1 MHRKLILGAVVALGV
16 SLLAGCGGGGATT
29 GEQRVCSAETFTPNY
44 VPLLERLLYWERFPV
59 TVYFERDA
67 HYSDY
72 YRTLALQGFDQWVEA
87 TGYVVRYRQVDS
99 PDRAQI
105 RVFFKPDTRNGL
117 TTYTYYPS
125 SGRLISAKVEIGVR
139 GNNPIDIRSVAAHE
153 FGHAIG
159 IGGHSQNP
167 DDMMYTNFVTNVPLQ
182 ITPSDLN
189 TVKTAYCN
197 YFFGRTRVAPP
208 PSDETPVEVTIR
220 CGHDH

>member
-1 MHRKLILGAVVALGV
+1 MRQWLTFGV
-16 SLLAGCGGGGATT
+16 IAAWAGLLLVGCGGGGTT
-29 GEQRVCSAETFTPNY
+29 SGEQRVCSADTFTPNY

-67 HYSDY
+67 NYSDY

-99 PDRAQI
+99 SDGAQI
-105 RVFFKPDTRNGL
+105 RVVFKPDTRNGL

-125 SGRLISAKVEIGVR
+125 SGKLISAKVEIGVR

-167 DDMMYTNFVTNVPLQ
+167 DDMMYPNFVSNVPLQ

-197 YFFGRTRVAPP
+197 YFIGRTRVAPP
-208 PSDETPVEVTIR
+208 PVDEQPVQVTIR

>member
-1 MHRKLILGAVVALGV
+1 MNRRLMLEAVVALGV
-16 SLLAGCGGGGATT
+16 SLLAGCGGGGAIT
-29 GEQRVCSAETFTPNY
+29 GEQRVCSADTFTPNY

-67 HYSDY
+67 NYSDY

-105 RVFFKPDTRNGL
+105 RVVFKPDTRNGL

-167 DDMMYTNFVTNVPLQ
+167 DDMMYTSFVTNVPLQ
-182 ITPSDLN
+182 ITLSDLN

-197 YFFGRTRVAPP
+197 YFIGRTRVAPP
-208 PSDETPVEVTIR
+208 PVDEQPVQVTIR

>member
-1 MHRKLILGAVVALGV
+1 MRQWLMLGAILASAALL
-16 SLLAGCGGGGATT
+16 SGCGGGARTS
-29 GEQRVCSAETFTPNY
+29 EQRVCSADTFTPNY

-67 HYSDY
+67 NYSDY

-99 PDRAQI
+99 PDGAQI
-105 RVFFKPDTRNGL
+105 RVYFKPDTRNGL

-125 SGRLISAKVEIGVR
+125 SGRLLSAKMEIGVR

-167 DDMMYTNFVTNVPLQ
+167 DDMMYPSFVSNVPLQ
-182 ITPSDLN
+182 ITPNDLN
-189 TVKTAYCN
+189 TAKTAYCN
-197 YFFGRTRVAPP
+197 YFIGRTRTAPP
-208 PSDETPVEVTIR
+208 PTDETPVTITIR

>member
-1 MHRKLILGAVVALGV
+1 MNRRLMLGVVVALGV
-16 SLLAGCGGGGATT
+16 SSLAGCGGGGATS
-29 GEQRVCSAETFTPNY
+29 GEQRVCSADTFVPNY

-67 HYSDY
+67 NYSDY

-99 PDRAQI
+99 SDGAQI
-105 RVFFKPDTRNGL
+105 RVVFKPDTRNGL

-125 SGRLISAKVEIGVR
+125 SGKLISAKVEIGVR

-153 FGHAIG
+153 FGHALG

-167 DDMMYTNFVTNVPLQ
+167 DDMMYPNFVSNVPLQ

-197 YFFGRTRVAPP
+197 YFIGRTRVAPP
-208 PSDETPVEVTIR
+208 PVDEQPVQVTIR

>member
-1 MHRKLILGAVVALGV
+1 
-16 SLLAGCGGGGATT
+16 
-29 GEQRVCSAETFTPNY
+29 
-44 VPLLERLLYWERFPV
+44 
-59 TVYFERDA
+59 
-67 HYSDY
+67 
-72 YRTLALQGFDQWVEA
+72 VEA

-99 PDRAQI
+99 SDGAQI
-105 RVFFKPDTRNGL
+105 RVVFKPDTRNGL

-125 SGRLISAKVEIGVR
+125 SGQLISAKVEIGVR

-153 FGHAIG
+153 FGHALG

-167 DDMMYTNFVTNVPLQ
+167 DDMMYPNFVSNVPLQ

-197 YFFGRTRVAPP
+197 YFIGRTRVAPP
-208 PSDETPVEVTIR
+208 PVDEQPVQVTIR